1 MVRRGQNYYDF
12 IYRINVVF
20 LEIFWYVFR
29 EQVKY
34 NILIKRKLLMIHS
47 KNSYVALIL
56 LASIA
61 TLSMQ
66 ASSKKNPPA
75 TTKPAPQPK
84 PKYVIPSKPG
94 PINFVTPNPGERTH
108 PRLPRGKR

>member
-1 MVRRGQNYYDF
+1 M
-12 IYRINVVF
+12 
-20 LEIFWYVFR
+20 
-29 EQVKY
+29 
-34 NILIKRKLLMIHS
+34 KRKFLMIHL
-47 KNSYVALIL
+47 KNSYAALIL

-75 TTKPAPQPK
+75 AKPAPQPK

-94 PINFVTPNPGERTH
+94 GPNFVKPGPGERFH
-108 PRLPRGKR
+108 PRSKR